1 MKQTF
6 ITLGEGLTDLFEF
19 MTMIEYNHQRIDKI
33 IYFHSPQAEN
43 KKSSVAIIMNPTT
56 GNHFQAFYIMINAIK
71 YPYPDS
77 NKKFQMINDCAEK
90 FDIPQ
95 VG

>member
-43 KKSSVAIIMNPTT
+43 KKSSVAIIMNLQLAIISK
-56 GNHFQAFYIMINAIK
+56 HFI
-71 YPYPDS
+71 S
-77 NKKFQMINDCAEK
+77 
-90 FDIPQ
+90 
-95 VG
+95 

>member
-1 MKQTF
+1 
-6 ITLGEGLTDLFEF
+6 
-19 MTMIEYNHQRIDKI
+19 
-33 IYFHSPQAEN
+33 
-43 KKSSVAIIMNPTT
+43 MNPTT

-90 FDIPQ
+90 FDIPILRYPCAQ
-95 VG
+95 PPSTIPMIYRYIIII

>member
-43 KKSSVAIIMNPTT
+43 KKSSVAIISK
-56 GNHFQAFYIMINAIK
+56 HFISCLTLLNIHIQIQIK
-71 YPYPDS
+71 S
-77 NKKFQMINDCAEK
+77 FK
-90 FDIPQ
+90 
-95 VG
+95 